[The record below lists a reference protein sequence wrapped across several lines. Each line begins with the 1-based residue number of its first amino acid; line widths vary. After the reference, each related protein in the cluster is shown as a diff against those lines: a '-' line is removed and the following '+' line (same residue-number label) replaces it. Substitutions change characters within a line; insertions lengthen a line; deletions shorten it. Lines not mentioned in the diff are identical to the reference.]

1 MSFKFPAAVFHIGD
15 PTKAL
20 PHQDISGI
28 QRLVAKS
35 PEMALIVVLASDDEQ
50 KEVTEKMKAVK
61 FPKNHPGGLVCVWKD
76 DTELMDL
83 LCGDLHFLRE
93 WRVIS
98 PAHYE
103 CEKGHITAS
112 TYEAPLMSCPEMV
125 DMPGTTPGRDPLI
138 KCAYDVTFKPQ
149 ESERADAFSKI
160 LKSAVELMN
169 FDTRSG
175 NFLHAAVHPTANVMK
190 NCLQM
195 EWPLKHDLK
204 DFIGIGA
211 GKSALSIASGPSLV
225 RTLPEIKRLQD
236 KHIILAAGRN
246 FKLLKAEGIRV
257 DYLFSCEMFGWD
269 KVIFD
274 GLTAADCG
282 DTILCF
288 PPVVAPATVAS
299 WPGKKL
305 ITWDANAAELLDTPV
320 FMMGG
325 NSIAHHMYNFAAQIL
340 KCDKVVLVGQDL
352 AYTEPTGE
360 SHAKGTDHAF
370 PEGIKEQDTLYQAED
385 WAPCTDNQK
394 GPFYPELH
402 RQPVFLSGGV
412 APVGPVVVRT
422 SPSYINFGKLFEI
435 LIKRHKVPTFN
446 ACSNGLKIAG
456 APYLDLTTVTVS

>member
-15 PTKAL
+15 PTLAL
-20 PHQDISGI
+20 PHKDISGI
-28 QRLVAKS
+28 QRLVSKS
-35 PEMALIVVLASDDEQ
+35 PEMALIVVLASDEEQ

-61 FPKNHPGGLVCVWKD
+61 FPKNHPGGLICAWKD

-83 LCGDLHFLRE
+83 ICGDLHFLRE

-112 TYEAPLMSCPEMV
+112 TYEAPLMSCPEMIQNAIGKL
-125 DMPGTTPGRDPLI
+125 PCG
-138 KCAYDVTFKPQ
+138 YDVTFKPQ
-149 ESERADAFSKI
+149 EAERAEAFSKI
-160 LKSAVELMN
+160 LKNAVDLMN

-175 NFLHAAVHPTANVMK
+175 NWLQAQVHPTANVMK

-204 DFIGIGA
+204 NFIGL
-211 GKSALSIASGPSLV
+211 GKGKTALNLAAGPSLN
-225 RTLPEIKRLQD
+225 RSLEDIKRIQD
-236 KHIILAAGRN
+236 KHLILAAGRN
-246 FKLLKAEGIRV
+246 FKLLKQAGIRV

-274 GLTAADCG
+274 GLTKEDCG

-288 PPVVAPATVAS
+288 PPVCAPDTVAA
-299 WPGKKL
+299 WKGDKL

-340 KCDKVVLVGQDL
+340 QCDKIVLVGQDL

-360 SHAKGTDHAF
+360 SHAKGSEHEF
-370 PEGIKEQDTLYQAED
+370 PEAVKVQDSTYQTED
-385 WAPCTDNQK
+385 WAPCTDDKK
-394 GPFYPELH
+394 GPFHSELH
-402 RQPVFLSGGV
+402 KQNVWIVGGV
-412 APVGPVVVRT
+412 APVGPVLVRT
-422 SPSYINFGKLFEI
+422 SPSYVCFGKLFEI

-446 ACSNGLKIAG
+446 ACANGLKIAG
-456 APYLDLTTVTVS
+456 APYLDLSKE